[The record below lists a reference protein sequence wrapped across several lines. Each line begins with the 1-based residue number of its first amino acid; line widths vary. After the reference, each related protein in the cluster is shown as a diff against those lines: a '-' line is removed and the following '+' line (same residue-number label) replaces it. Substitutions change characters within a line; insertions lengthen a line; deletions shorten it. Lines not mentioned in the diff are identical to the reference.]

1 MTHRNPRDTMSVI
14 NQRRWTAY
22 IPLIALCATL
32 TVQAD
37 PDMRCGTEIIQTG
50 DSALR
55 VLAACGKPQAGD
67 PEDVDEG
74 EWTYNFG
81 PDEFMMK
88 VVIMNGKVQRFEQLG
103 RGFQEE

>member
-1 MTHRNPRDTMSVI
+1 MTHKNHEDPVSVI
-14 NQRRWTAY
+14 NQRRSTAY
-22 IPLIALCATL
+22 IPVIAMCATL
-32 TVQAD
+32 AVQAD
-37 PDMRCGTEIIQTG
+37 ADMRCGTEIIQTG

-55 VLAACGKPQAGD
+55 VLEACGKPLAGD

-103 RGFQEE
+103 RGFQE

>member
-1 MTHRNPRDTMSVI
+1 MIHKNHQDTISMI
-14 NQRRWTAY
+14 NQWRWTVY
-22 IPLIALCATL
+22 IPLIALCTTMAA
-32 TVQAD
+32 QAG
-37 PDMRCGTEIIQTG
+37 PDMQCGTEIIQTG

-55 VLAACGKPQAGD
+55 VLEACGKPLAGD

-103 RGFQEE
+103 RGFQE